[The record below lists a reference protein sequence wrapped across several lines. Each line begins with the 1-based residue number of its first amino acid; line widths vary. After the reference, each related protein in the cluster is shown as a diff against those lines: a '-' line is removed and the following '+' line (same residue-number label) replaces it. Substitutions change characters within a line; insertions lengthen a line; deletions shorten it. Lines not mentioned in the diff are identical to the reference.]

1 VLDVFGGS
9 GSTLIGCETTNRVAR
24 LLEIDTKFVDVTVRR
39 WETFSGK
46 EAVLDGDGRT
56 FEAIRKHR
64 LGL

>member
-1 VLDVFGGS
+1 MFGGA

-24 LLEIDTKFVDVTVRR
+24 LLEIDPQFIDVTIRR

-46 EAVLDGDGRT
+46 QAVLDGDGRT
-56 FEAIRKHR
+56 FEAIGKDR